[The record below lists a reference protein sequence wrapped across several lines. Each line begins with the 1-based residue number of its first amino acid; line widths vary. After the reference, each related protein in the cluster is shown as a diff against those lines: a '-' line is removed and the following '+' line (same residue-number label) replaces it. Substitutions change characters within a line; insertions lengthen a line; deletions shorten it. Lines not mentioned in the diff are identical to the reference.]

1 MKELRCIVFSERELI
16 SAVIDRRRK
25 LNEELPRGT
34 VESVKFR
41 TGDTIETVMEVK
53 DDYGKVTSLVL
64 PEPEVAAALIAFC
77 MGRKIPLPVDAER
90 TLHVI
95 KDAATLIIKMNFNK
109 TPRLIGTVAEKKG
122 HRAGLGRDLAG
133 ALL

>member
-1 MKELRCIVFSERELI
+1 MRELRCIVFSERELI
-16 SAVIDRRRK
+16 SAVFGRRRK
-25 LNEELPRGT
+25 FNEELPQGT

-64 PEPEVAAALIAFC
+64 PELEVAAAMIAFC
-77 MGRKIPLPVDAER
+77 MGRKIPLPVDAEK
-90 TLHVI
+90 TFHVI
-95 KDAATLIIKMNFNK
+95 KDAATLIITMNFNK
-109 TPRLIGTVAEKKG
+109 TPRLVGTVAEKKG

>member
-1 MKELRCIVFSERELI
+1 MRELRCIVFSERELI
-16 SAVIDRRRK
+16 GAVIGRRRK
-25 LNEELPRGT
+25 FNEELPRGT

-64 PEPEVAAALIAFC
+64 PELEVAAALIAFC
-77 MGRKIPLPVDAER
+77 MGRKIPLPVDAEK
-90 TLHVI
+90 TLYVI
-95 KDAATLIIKMNFNK
+95 KDAATLIITMNFNK
-109 TPRLIGTVAEKKG
+109 TPRLVGTVVRKKG

>member
-1 MKELRCIVFSERELI
+1 M
-16 SAVIDRRRK
+16 
-25 LNEELPRGT
+25 
-34 VESVKFR
+34 KFR

-53 DDYGKVTSLVL
+53 DDYGKMTSLVL

-77 MGRKIPLPVDAER
+77 MGRKIPLPVEAEK

-95 KDAATLIIKMNFNK
+95 KDAATLIITMNFNK
-109 TPRLIGTVAEKKG
+109 TPRLVSTGPEKKARRVG
-122 HRAGLGRDLAG
+122 AGRDIAG